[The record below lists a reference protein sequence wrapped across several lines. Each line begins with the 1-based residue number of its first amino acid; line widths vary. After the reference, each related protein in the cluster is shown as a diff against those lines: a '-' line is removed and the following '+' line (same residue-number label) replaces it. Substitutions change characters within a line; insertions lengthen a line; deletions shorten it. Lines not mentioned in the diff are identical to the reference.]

1 MPDGPYPDNWSEI
14 SAAMMQRAE
23 GRCECTGQCGLHRG
37 DRCIERH
44 HDDAL
49 FASGKVVLTCA
60 HLNHYPPDCRPE
72 NLLMMCNTCHLR
84 YDQVLHATHA
94 WAKRR
99 ERKAMGDLWDYTD
112 E

>member
-14 SAAMMQRAE
+14 SRGIKDRAV

-37 DRCIERH
+37 QRCQENDGIK
-44 HDDAL
+44 AL
-49 FASGKVVLTCA
+49 WANGKVVLTVA

-72 NLLMMCNTCHLR
+72 NLLAMCQTCHLR

-94 WAKRR
+94 AATRR
-99 ERKAMGDLWDYTD
+99 KDKAIHDFF
-112 E
+112 EPAV